1 MLTKISKIVVKL
13 TRLYGLVI
21 MTLSK
26 KHKKINCYHLK
37 NDKESVENESNRK
50 MKKCDCDAKRNS
62 QSSTVDLIN
71 RFIVVTIQKT

>member
-1 MLTKISKIVVKL
+1 MLKISKIVVKL

-37 NDKESVENESNRK
+37 NDKDSVENRITER
-50 MKKCDCDAKRNS
+50 RR
-62 QSSTVDLIN
+62 TVVMTKVQQL
-71 RFIVVTIQKT
+71 T

>member
-1 MLTKISKIVVKL
+1 MSIKISKIVVKL

-37 NDKESVENESNRK
+37 NDKDSVENENYRK
-50 MKKCDCDAKRNS
+50 KKN
-62 QSSTVDLIN
+62 L
-71 RFIVVTIQKT
+71 

>member
-1 MLTKISKIVVKL
+1 MSTKISKIDVKL

-37 NDKESVENESNRK
+37 NDKDSVENENNRK
-50 MKKCDCDAKRNS
+50 KKNCDYDAKFNS
-62 QSSTVDLIN
+62 
-71 RFIVVTIQKT
+71 